1 MIVDIIQLSDI
12 TLVVAFIYL
21 PPPTPHPLMD
31 LFTNKKSAGSAD
43 FFNIQEMHTR
53 RIDVPVKK
61 SIGRFEAI
69 TFLLFFR
76 VRVYKGHKK
85 KLQVQHISYVPMCPK
100 VQVCCKGPG

>member
-1 MIVDIIQLSDI
+1 
-12 TLVVAFIYL
+12 
-21 PPPTPHPLMD
+21 MD

-53 RIDVPVKK
+53 RINVPVKK